1 MNEEDNDIILPL
13 GELHVLYGMDENGE
27 SIIITDWR
35 IQDVDKVTDGIIRN
49 GIIENLKRLETANL
63 GMEDE

>member
-1 MNEEDNDIILPL
+1 MNDEIILPL
-13 GELHVLYGMDENGE
+13 GELHVLYGMDENGD
-27 SIIITDWR
+27 SITITDWR

-49 GIIENLKRLETANL
+49 GIIENLKHIETANL